1 MRERALR
8 RPVVLP
14 KREEVLGLLEA
25 ASPRSAV
32 GLKVP
37 QRTWPETPEVD
48 VSVIVPCY
56 NVERF
61 VEGCVRSITSQ
72 ETSRTFEVIC
82 VDDGSTDATGEILD
96 TLAEGDERVR
106 VLNQANRGFS
116 GARNAGLAEIRGR
129 GGRLCGL

>member
-1 MRERALR
+1 M
-8 RPVVLP
+8 
-14 KREEVLGLLEA
+14 LEA